1 MDKRPALGKGLS
13 ALIPDVPPA
22 AAAPARTPIEL
33 DVDRLEP
40 SEFQPRQHIDEA
52 ALEEL
57 AKSIKASGVIQP
69 VVVRRVG
76 GDKYQI
82 IAGERRWRAAQR
94 AGLAKVPVVVKDTTG
109 IPPAQLLEWALV
121 ENLQRENLNPI
132 EEATAYQRLASE
144 FQLTHEE
151 IATRVGKDRSSVANT
166 IRLLKLP
173 AEVRADVAAGTLSMG
188 HARALVSLPND
199 TTQRSIARDI
209 ISRGLSVRETES
221 LVKKALEPAAAT
233 ATAATPKTKD
243 ANTRAA
249 EETMHRALGLPVD
262 IVRRVRGGSV
272 VISFKSEEE
281 LQHIYERLTDD
292 RVPGHE

>member
-13 ALIPDVPPA
+13 ALIPDAPV
-22 AAAPARTPIEL
+22 APAPSRAPLEL

-52 ALEEL
+52 ALDEL
-57 AKSIKASGVIQP
+57 SRSIKASGVIQP
-69 VVVRRVG
+69 VVVRRVA
-76 GDKYQI
+76 GDRYQI

-109 IPPAQLLEWALV
+109 ITPAQLLEWALV

-132 EEATAYQRLASE
+132 EEATAYHRLASE

-173 AEVRADVAAGTLSMG
+173 AEVRAEVATGALSMG
-188 HARALVSLPND
+188 HARALIPVPHEVD
-199 TTQRSIARDI
+199 QRNIARDVI
-209 ISRGLSVRETES
+209 ARGLSVRETES
-221 LVKKALEPAAAT
+221 LVKKALEPAAG
-233 ATAATPKTKD
+233 AATPRTATPKD
-243 ANTRAA
+243 VHTRAA
-249 EETMHRALGLPVD
+249 EETMHRALGLPVE

-272 VISFKSEEE
+272 VIAFKSEEE

-292 RVPGHE
+292 RVPGHH